1 MSADTSGK
9 KVCTKKSTKTCSGDE
24 GTDELLEMR
33 SKHEWL
39 SNKEERI
46 TRTGKEKENT
56 SLTRGSG
63 KSRLRLHEARRV
75 NALTRSSC
83 SSGQHVSSETA
94 CLSCL
99 ICSEPVSNHRCTAS
113 LRESR
118 GFEGEERQTE
128 QERRLRILSNGNCF
142 EGEERHSIPESCMR
156 VSITAVAFEA
166 RCPGDTGS
174 RFSFATRLPLFC
186 SSSPFTPSHTET

>member
-75 NALTRSSC
+75 NALMLLWTTCVQRNSLPLSSHLHRTSQQPPIHSLPSRVSRLRRRGEADGAGAAAEDPFKRKLLRS
-83 SSGQHVSSETA
+83 
-94 CLSCL
+94 
-99 ICSEPVSNHRCTAS
+99 RRAS
-113 LRESR
+113 LD
-118 GFEGEERQTE
+118 
-128 QERRLRILSNGNCF
+128 
-142 EGEERHSIPESCMR
+142 P
-156 VSITAVAFEA
+156 
-166 RCPGDTGS
+166 
-174 RFSFATRLPLFC
+174 
-186 SSSPFTPSHTET
+186 